1 MHKRGLA
8 SQRLVTRKHAFI
20 PKWGRLVP
28 EYSSSL
34 WSFPNNAFKPTI
46 LPMTF
51 LNARLLPVGII
62 AATAFATYAQ
72 GPGGPRKPWKNL
84 QIDATKLPR
93 AAAQQGVTFEKD
105 IRPIFEASCF
115 NCHGEEKQKADLRVD
130 SLEAVLK
137 GGEDG
142 KVVILGDSAKSLLVI
157 AVSGLDPEHA
167 MPPKRRPGGPGGR
180 PPGGGAGFGGQ
191 QPPDSPGGADAANTN
206 RPRGDRPP
214 GPGFGGPGGGPGG
227 PPAKN
232 LTPEQVALVRAW
244 IDQGA
249 K

>member
-1 MHKRGLA
+1 ML
-8 SQRLVTRKHAFI
+8 
-20 PKWGRLVP
+20 
-28 EYSSSL
+28 
-34 WSFPNNAFKPTI
+34 
-46 LPMTF
+46 F
-51 LNARLLPVGII
+51 LNSRLLTFGIMV
-62 AATAFATYAQ
+62 ASAFGAYAQ

-93 AAAQQGVTFEKD
+93 PTAQQGVTFDKE

-115 NCHGEEKQKADLRVD
+115 NCHGDEKQKADLRVD

-142 KVVILGDSAKSLLVI
+142 KVVIPGDSAKSLLII
-157 AVSGLDPEHA
+157 AVSGLDPEHV

-180 PPGGGAGFGGQ
+180 PPGGGPGFGGQ
-191 QPPDSPGGADAANTN
+191 QSPGAPAAADPSNPN
-206 RPRGDRPP
+206 RGRG
-214 GPGFGGPGGGPGG
+214 GFGGPGGA
-227 PPAKN
+227 PAKN

>member
-1 MHKRGLA
+1 ML
-8 SQRLVTRKHAFI
+8 
-20 PKWGRLVP
+20 
-28 EYSSSL
+28 
-34 WSFPNNAFKPTI
+34 
-46 LPMTF
+46 F
-51 LNARLLPVGII
+51 LNSRII
-62 AATAFATYAQ
+62 SVAVIAVSASVAYGQ

-93 AAAQQGVTFEKD
+93 PAAQQGVTFEKE

-142 KVVILGDSAKSLLVI
+142 KVVIPGDSAKSLLII

-167 MPPKRRPGGPGGR
+167 MPPKRRPGGPGGGPGGR
-180 PPGGGAGFGGQ
+180 PPGDGPGFGGQ
-191 QPPDSPGGADAANTN
+191 QPPSAPGGTDSSTAN
-206 RPRGDRPP
+206 RPRSDRPP
-214 GPGFGGPGGGPGG
+214 GGGFGRPGGGP
-227 PPAKN
+227 AKS
-232 LTPEQVALVRAW
+232 LTSEQVALVRAW